1 VSEEHAEFSLSGPL
15 PWQRTTAIEASAG
28 TGKTYALSGLAVRY
42 VAERGVPID
51 QLLVVTFTNAA
62 TAELRER
69 VRSRLVDVVEGLAT
83 LAADEQVIASTG
95 ADPVLVVLAA
105 QVDRRAEFLDRL
117 RRAVLDFD
125 AATISTIHG
134 FCSQARSTM
143 GVRFAGNADAVP
155 GDAGSDV
162 VASVCNDVLIR
173 EALDPASTWLE
184 QGLLSADGFAT
195 LVSTLR
201 RLPDSVVATAIDD
214 DVHRRLV
221 TLVGEAATDVDRRM
235 TATGSLSYDTLITSV
250 RDELRDHPDVV
261 AQMQARFQVAL
272 IDEFQDT
279 DSAQW
284 EIFSSVFGPDSHRTL
299 VVVGDPKQAIYAFRG
314 GDVHTYL
321 EAVGSDGVDVLRLAE
336 NQRSD
341 RAVVEAINALGDGHT
356 LGSDRIVL
364 ERVRPTPRLDGRYLS
379 TSGDGVPA
387 PGMQVRFVTA
397 GSVDADK
404 FDAAASKR
412 RVVQDIVDVVLDLL
426 DGGVITEPGEADR
439 PVLPSDIAV
448 LVSATSEAPPIA
460 DALRDAGVPSVLLLQ
475 ESVTNSDAFD
485 QLGTLFAALERPSDR
500 RRASTAALGWWRG
513 WTSERLAAAAAS
525 DESDEAAELVEFQHL
540 LVTWAAVLADEG
552 LPALYGRIR
561 AEDDF
566 LERMM
571 ATGSGE
577 RHLTDLEHLVELV
590 HAERRGGRGLTPAA
604 ASAAL
609 AALISTDAADEVA
622 TDAVQRRVES
632 DATAVRLSTIHKS
645 KGLEFPIVLLPS
657 LSGGGKRVEV
667 ERPYTYYEPPGP
679 SGDRGRRVV
688 DVACR
693 DLNQDEIS
701 GLADSDQ
708 VEPKQRA
715 LDEQCGDQHRM
726 TYGGPPRG
734 RPPPRGG
741 GAPPLPGS
749 AAGRRPVSPGSS
761 SPTTRPQLRRPTLR
775 CRQRVPKQPRS
786 ASGSP
791 PEGPRS
797 GSPSWRLPRRA
808 TPWIRTNRAGT
819 RARSPRWRRG
829 GCSATS
835 TGPSGAGR
843 TRSCPR
849 RRATATGRCRVAPTA
864 TPTTRPART
873 PVPTTKRPCRR
884 LASIPSQ
891 EPGSVIR
898 PGPRTRS
905 TGRSGTGRARSKD
918 SAAAGSSA
926 RWSTRSSS
934 TSTSEARRSVTTCG
948 D

>member
-1 VSEEHAEFSLSGPL
+1 MSEEHAEFSLSGPL

-726 TYGGPPRG
+726 TYVALTRAGPP
-734 RPPPRGG
+734 PPGGG
-741 GAPPLPGS
+741 GAPRRSPAARPDEDRSRPAPLLRRPDRSSLGRLCAAGRGFRS
-749 AAGRRPVSPGSS
+749 SRVPRAGRRPRGRGVD
-761 SPTTRPQLRRPTLR
+761 R
-775 CRQRVPKQPRS
+775 
-786 ASGSP
+786 
-791 PEGPRS
+791 
-797 GSPSWRLPRRA
+797 
-808 TPWIRTNRAGT
+808 
-819 RARSPRWRRG
+819 RRG
-829 GCSATS
+829 GC
-835 TGPSGAGR
+835 PAGR
-843 TRSCPR
+843 HLGSVRTAPGREPGRRGGGEAAAARPRPDRAALVVHEAVRGGGPR
-849 RRATATGRCRVAPTA
+849 RRGAAGWRRRRPRRRDRRGLRCR
-864 TPTTRPART
+864 R
-873 PVPTTKRPCRR
+873 
-884 LASIPSQ
+884 
-891 EPGSVIR
+891 
-898 PGPRTRS
+898 
-905 TGRSGTGRARSKD
+905 RSGR
-918 SAAAGSSA
+918 AAG
-926 RWSTRSSS
+926 W
-934 TSTSEARRSVTTCG
+934 RRSLPRSRG
-948 D
+948 A